1 MMRDNPFEL
10 LADYETAQAL
20 DALTAIARGRT
31 LPPSAAAKVAETMA
45 KYPGRFSE
53 ALVDSDELL
62 CELHDTLLSPA
73 EYLFGHGISEGA
85 CEND

>member
-1 MMRDNPFEL
+1 MSDSPFEL

-31 LPPSAAAKVAETMA
+31 LPPSAAAKVAETMTM
-45 KYPGRFSE
+45 YPNRFAA
-53 ALVDSDELL
+53 ALTDSDELL

-73 EYLFGHGISEGA
+73 EYLFGHGLSEGA